1 MHKSLGNY
9 FWGDSMLRNQS
20 VAATLHGG
28 LWRVE
33 DLDLDE
39 DEALAFQDFVQSIS
53 LTSEELFT
61 LVARPELSVPEVKR
75 LFERT
80 RSS

>member
-1 MHKSLGNY
+1 
-9 FWGDSMLRNQS
+9 MLRNQS

-39 DEALAFQDFVQSIS
+39 DEKLAFQDFVQSIS
-53 LTSEELFT
+53 LTSEELST